1 MVPGMSIWHE
11 AADDIYALDAKAEEM
26 TTDQRLQLAQAK
38 ALLSIAQ
45 ELSVIHHQG
54 INAEYSSS

>member
-1 MVPGMSIWHE
+1 MVEGMSIWHE
-11 AADDIYALDAKAEEM
+11 AADDIYALDAKVEEM

-54 INAEYSSS
+54 VNPEYSSS